1 MDSSSLIIDRKKAN
15 ALIAGFILPGLGQM
29 YNGELVKGLCFF
41 GLFLMTIIAG
51 LRIVM
56 IFPSASLLAGIG
68 MVVLASL
75 AIYIVFSIEAWRTA
89 SRKGKGYMI
98 KWYNKWYFYAAMG
111 MLFSVFI
118 SSAAFSY
125 VSDNIVQFCKIVTAS
140 MTPAVVP
147 GDFVIVDKTYY
158 KHNPPKKGDVIL
170 YRYPDDRSKLYIK
183 RIGGLPGDT
192 LKLQGGDV
200 VVPHGHVF
208 ALGDNAGHSDDSR
221 HYGPIPLTELLGKAR
236 QVYFSFSMDEGI
248 RGERVGLILP

>member
-1 MDSSSLIIDRKKAN
+1 
-15 ALIAGFILPGLGQM
+15 
-29 YNGELVKGLCFF
+29 
-41 GLFLMTIIAG
+41 
-51 LRIVM
+51 
-56 IFPSASLLAGIG
+56 
-68 MVVLASL
+68 MV
-75 AIYIVFSIEAWRTA
+75 
-89 SRKGKGYMI
+89 

-111 MLFSVFI
+111 MMCSVFI
-118 SSAAFSY
+118 TSAAFSY
-125 VSDNIVQFCKIVTAS
+125 VSNNIVQFCRIVTAS
-140 MTPAVVP
+140 MTPAVAP

-192 LKLQGGDV
+192 IKLQSGDI

-236 QVYFSFSMDEGI
+236 QVYFSFSMEEKGI
-248 RGERVGLILP
+248 RSERTGLTLP

>member
-1 MDSSSLIIDRKKAN
+1 MEPSSQIIDRKKLI
-15 ALIAGFILPGLGQM
+15 ALIAGLVLPGLGQM
-29 YNGELVKGLCFF
+29 YNGELTKGLCFF

-56 IFPSASLLAGIG
+56 VFPSSLLLAGIG
-68 MVVLASL
+68 VVVLAAL
-75 AIYIVFSIEAWRTA
+75 AIYMVFSIEAWRTA
-89 SRKGKGYMI
+89 SRKGKGFMV
-98 KWYNKWYFYAAMG
+98 KWYNKWYFYTAMG
-111 MLFSVFI
+111 MLCSVFV

-125 VSDNIVQFCKIVTAS
+125 VSDNIVQFCRIVTAS
-140 MTPAVVP
+140 MVPAVVP

-192 LKLQGGDV
+192 LKLQTGDV
-200 VVPHGHVF
+200 VVPHGHVY

-236 QVYFSFSMDEGI
+236 QVYFSFTMDEGM
-248 RGERVGLILP
+248 RAERIGLTLP

>member
-1 MDSSSLIIDRKKAN
+1 MDSFSQIKNRNKIN
-15 ALIAGFILPGLGQM
+15 ALIAGLILPGLGQM

-41 GLFLMTIIAG
+41 GLFLMMIIAG

-56 IFPSASLLAGIG
+56 ALPSALLSLGIG
-68 MVVLASL
+68 IVVLAAI
-75 AIYIVFSIEAWRTA
+75 AIYFVFSIEAWRTA
-89 SRKGKGYMI
+89 SKKGKGYMI
-98 KWYNKWYFYAAMG
+98 KWYNKWYFYTVMG
-111 MLFSVFI
+111 MLCSIFI
-118 SSAAFSY
+118 FSAAFSY
-125 VSDNIVQFCKIVTAS
+125 VSDNIVQFCRIVTAS

-147 GDFVIVDKTYY
+147 EDYVIVDKTYY

-248 RGERVGLILP
+248 RVERIGLVLP